1 MRMICAICGFAK
13 ADIYFLPL
21 VCVSGQQ
28 HIGVCTLFCLPCSH
42 VPEQRITHGGA
53 AKHISGSCVFGSSF
67 YADQSC
73 LMPAESMGM
82 GRNVA
87 VVPGNHIAAHPHCIL
102 LPGAWDFT
110 GNLRQLTCLSA
121 LHLYIDPKR
130 GVRNLGNEWRENETA
145 QRVCCGA
152 GRRWY
157 FAIYLALLPSTPSQ
171 SCSKSGFAPWDPE
184 SINQNWSQWS
194 VALSRNDQH
203 TTSFCCTGH

>member
-1 MRMICAICGFAK
+1 MSHYYTRMICAICGFAK

-82 GRNVA
+82 GSEC
-87 VVPGNHIAAHPHCIL
+87 GSGTWKPHCCPPSLHPAPRCLRLHRKSQTIN
-102 LPGAWDFT
+102 LP
-110 GNLRQLTCLSA
+110 LSITFM
-121 LHLYIDPKR
+121 YR
-130 GVRNLGNEWRENETA
+130 
-145 QRVCCGA
+145 
-152 GRRWY
+152 
-157 FAIYLALLPSTPSQ
+157 S
-171 SCSKSGFAPWDPE
+171 
-184 SINQNWSQWS
+184 
-194 VALSRNDQH
+194 
-203 TTSFCCTGH
+203 